1 MSLYCH
7 DSPDC
12 GPVRPSPEF
21 SLLHNQAA
29 AAQTWGLAA
38 TASIGKPTAAVTSTS
53 SPSTTSSLA
62 AAKTAGSAVTGTGTG
77 TGPGTATARASSGG
91 DGGGLSTGAK
101 AGIGIGVALGVVAV
115 LAALW
120 FCVVRARRRRGRLGA
135 PKTMMMMGE
144 GQDAVPS
151 GWDRHEMSGEGK
163 VNELQG
169 TPQAELSSVANP
181 VRYG

>member
-1 MSLYCH
+1 MH
-7 DSPDC
+7 Q
-12 GPVRPSPEF
+12 SPEF
-21 SLLHNQAA
+21 SLLHSHAA

-38 TASIGKPTAAVTSTS
+38 TASIGKPTAAATSTS

-62 AAKTAGSAVTGTGTG
+62 AAKTASAAATGTGTG
-77 TGPGTATARASSGG
+77 TATARVSSGG
-91 DGGGLSTGAK
+91 GSLSAGVK
-101 AGIGIGVALGVVAV
+101 AGIGVGVALGVVAV

-120 FCVVRARRRRGRLGA
+120 FCVVRARRRRGRLADTATDDGLGA
-135 PKTMMMMGE
+135 PKMMMMMTGE

-151 GWDRHEMSGEGK
+151 GWEGEVRHEMGGEGK

-169 TPQAELSSVANP
+169 TPQAELSSVASP